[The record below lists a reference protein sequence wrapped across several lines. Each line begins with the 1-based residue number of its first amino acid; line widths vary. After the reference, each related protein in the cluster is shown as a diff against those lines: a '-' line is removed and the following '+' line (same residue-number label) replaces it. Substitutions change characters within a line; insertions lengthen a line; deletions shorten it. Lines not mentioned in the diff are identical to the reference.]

1 MKKRIRFHPE
11 EKHIEGKIDSAKSE
25 YMKNHS
31 KKNSFHNGLDH
42 KADEPSC
49 SHHHINVVDNRGARL
64 LITLVLNFIIPAV
77 QVIGGLLA
85 NSVALISDA
94 VHNFSDF
101 TAVLISYVAFKIG
114 RKGASVKNTFGYRR
128 AEVMAALLN
137 VVILTGASLFI
148 VYGAVDRI
156 RHPEAVSGLIV
167 VLAAGIG
174 ILGNGFSAWLLH
186 RDSKHSLNVRSA
198 FLHMLGDFLFSI
210 AVLLNGL
217 VLIYKPWY
225 WLDPLLS
232 ILIVLF
238 ILKSCWSILKESTD
252 VLMNATPKGFDL
264 KEVKDYLELIPE
276 VLSLHYLHAWNVS
289 SSSIAFSCHVVVP
302 DQLVSFTEKLSKV
315 IHQKLLY
322 RFGIDHPV
330 LQFET
335 NECGNGSLLC
345 EASCKDDHSV
355 DSLSSAEKGKRFR
368 KKKINL
374 LHILYHTARWILG
387 VVFIY
392 ASFDKIIHPVASSEA
407 IYNYQ
412 ILPDVFINLTTI
424 ILPWLELI
432 LGIMLIIGIWL
443 PGAVIISNGLLI
455 TFLGAMLFNLVRGL
469 DISCGCFSTSS
480 AGSLTN
486 IWTVLRDGSFLAL
499 AVYLLFI
506 IYFSTNCDALRPIN
520 DKQP

>member
-1 MKKRIRFHPE
+1 LKKGIRFHLE
-11 EKHIEGKIDSAKSE
+11 GKLIEGKIGSDKSE

-31 KKNSFHNGLDH
+31 KNKSLHSRLDH
-42 KADEPSC
+42 RADEPSC
-49 SHHHINVVDNRGARL
+49 SHQHIDVEDTIGVRL
-64 LITLVLNFIIPAV
+64 LITLVLNFIIPVV

-85 NSVALISDA
+85 NSIALISDA

-101 TAVLISYVAFKIG
+101 TAILISYVAFKIG

-128 AEVMAALLN
+128 AEIMAALLN

-148 VYGAVDRI
+148 IYGAVHRI
-156 RHPEAVSGLIV
+156 RHPEAVSGIVV

-198 FLHMLGDFLFSI
+198 FLHMLGDFLFSV
-210 AVLLNGL
+210 AVLFNGL
-217 VLIYKPWY
+217 VLIFKPWY

-238 ILKSCWSILKESTD
+238 ILKNCWSILKESTA
-252 VLMNATPKGFDL
+252 VLMNAAPKGFDL
-264 KEVKDYLELIPE
+264 NEVKCYLELIPE
-276 VLSLHYLHAWNVS
+276 IIGVHYLHAWNVS

-302 DQLVSFTEKLSKV
+302 DQSISNTEKMSEV
-315 IHQKLLY
+315 MRHELLH
-322 RFGIDHPV
+322 RFGVDHPV

-335 NECGNGSLLC
+335 TECGNGSLLC
-345 EASCKDDHSV
+345 EISCKGNNSV

-374 LHILYHTARWILG
+374 LRILYHTARWILG

-392 ASFDKIIHPVASSEA
+392 ASFDKIIHPAAFSEA

-412 ILPDVFINLTTI
+412 ILPDIFINLTAI

-432 LGIMLIIGIWL
+432 MGIMLVIGVWM
-443 PGAVIISNGLLI
+443 PGVVVMSNFLL
-455 TFLGAMLFNLVRGL
+455 TVFMGALIFNMARGL
-469 DISCGCFSTSS
+469 DFYCGCFSTSDTES
-480 AGSLTN
+480 TIN
-486 IWTVLRDGSFLAL
+486 IWIVLRDASLL
-499 AVYLLFI
+499 ILSIYLLFI
-506 IYFSTNCDALRPIN
+506 VFFTKLSAVSKRTNYNPS
-520 DKQP
+520 